1 MNYDPDC
8 IKQLL
13 IDYPA
18 MVRIMYKS
26 WGQNKRK
33 FYYPIKFPKNIMKLN
48 EITKAKN
55 TPKNT
60 KLIPYNSSV
69 LPSLFICHK

>member
-1 MNYDPDC
+1 MGVTVDLVYDYLMNYDPDC

-48 EITKAKN
+48 EITR
-55 TPKNT
+55 PK
-60 KLIPYNSSV
+60 KL
-69 LPSLFICHK
+69 